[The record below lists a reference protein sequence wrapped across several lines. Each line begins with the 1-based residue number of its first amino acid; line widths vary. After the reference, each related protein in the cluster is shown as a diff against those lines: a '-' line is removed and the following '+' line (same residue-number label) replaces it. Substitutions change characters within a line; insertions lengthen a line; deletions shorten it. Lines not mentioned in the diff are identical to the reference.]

1 MEKKQIDGLL
11 KKEWYIQGFN
21 ATPNLLF
28 VAPGTITPMQKVLGY
43 GYEGFI
49 FDYKNDYGE
58 MRYGSKD
65 MERIALHVIAMCK
78 KDKNYLKD
86 IIKKYEKVIKKLRAK
101 DPRSLEGVSVKDLI
115 EQYHSYVEI
124 FYEAMAYSH
133 ISDAFSLHMDTKI
146 KEKVLKYSKKVDD
159 FTLLM
164 SPISKSWVNEQEED
178 LYKIK
183 DADNKKELLEKHS
196 QKYFWIL
203 NNYVECPVLDAKYF
217 SKALDELQF
226 KPQNFDEIRVKKQK
240 LIEDLGLDDELK
252 LLITLTEEFSA
263 FQDDRKKHILITD
276 YYIELY
282 LEAIGKVY
290 GISLELMNY
299 LIPSEITLENMENV
313 TVKDLKERV
322 RGVIQFS
329 KGGENSLFTGKDY
342 ERYVKILQKD
352 HSEEK
357 ELMGMSANT
366 GFATG
371 KVRVCKS
378 LKDLK
383 DFKQG
388 EVLVTAMTRPEFVP
402 AMKKASAIVTDEGG
416 VTSHAAI
423 LSRELGVPCI
433 IGTSKATSV
442 LKNGD
447 FVEVNANHGRVQVL
461 K

>member
-1 MEKKQIDGLL
+1 
-11 KKEWYIQGFN
+11 
-21 ATPNLLF
+21 
-28 VAPGTITPMQKVLGY
+28 KVLGY

-203 NNYVECPVLDAKYF
+203 NNYVECPVL
-217 SKALDELQF
+217 
-226 KPQNFDEIRVKKQK
+226 
-240 LIEDLGLDDELK
+240 
-252 LLITLTEEFSA
+252 
-263 FQDDRKKHILITD
+263 
-276 YYIELY
+276 
-282 LEAIGKVY
+282 
-290 GISLELMNY
+290 
-299 LIPSEITLENMENV
+299 
-313 TVKDLKERV
+313 
-322 RGVIQFS
+322 
-329 KGGENSLFTGKDY
+329 
-342 ERYVKILQKD
+342 
-352 HSEEK
+352 
-357 ELMGMSANT
+357 
-366 GFATG
+366 
-371 KVRVCKS
+371 
-378 LKDLK
+378 
-383 DFKQG
+383 
-388 EVLVTAMTRPEFVP
+388 
-402 AMKKASAIVTDEGG
+402 
-416 VTSHAAI
+416 
-423 LSRELGVPCI
+423 
-433 IGTSKATSV
+433 
-442 LKNGD
+442 
-447 FVEVNANHGRVQVL
+447 
-461 K
+461 